1 MSKKRRR
8 PGRGPLGV
16 GAVVA
21 AAILAVLLTL
31 LIGRLILGALSL
43 TRPGASGAPDP
54 QFAEPAETVT
64 RPPEM
69 AGEGQPPE
77 REDDPSAGWEQVQ
90 LTPVDKTAE
99 ELGRE
104 AEADD

>member
-1 MSKKRRR
+1 M
-8 PGRGPLGV
+8 
-16 GAVVA
+16 ATVVA
-21 AAILAVLLTL
+21 ALLLVLVL
-31 LIGRLILGALSL
+31 RLVSGALSL
-43 TRPGASGAPDP
+43 SRTDGAGVPDP

-69 AGEGQPPE
+69 EGADGMAPMST
-77 REDDPSAGWEQVQ
+77 DPSAGWEETE

-104 AEADD
+104 EAAED

>member
-1 MSKKRRR
+1 MSRRR
-8 PGRGPLGV
+8 KSPAQRWIGIGV
-16 GAVVA
+16 LIVTAVVA
-21 AAILAVLLTL
+21 AALLVLLV
-31 LIGRLILGALSL
+31 RLFSGALSL
-43 TRPGASGAPDP
+43 SRTDGAGMPDP

-69 AGEGQPPE
+69 EGEDGMPLMSE
-77 REDDPSAGWEQVQ
+77 DPSDGWAETE

-104 AEADD
+104 EAAED

>member
-1 MSKKRRR
+1 MSGRRNS
-8 PGRGPLGV
+8 PAQSWIGIGMLIV
-16 GAVVA
+16 TAAVVA
-21 AAILAVLLTL
+21 VLLVLVVRL
-31 LIGRLILGALSL
+31 LSGALSL
-43 TRPGASGAPDP
+43 SRTDGTGMPDP

-69 AGEGQPPE
+69 EGEDGKAPIS
-77 REDDPSAGWEQVQ
+77 DDPSVGWAQTE

-104 AEADD
+104 EAAED